1 MEISLPD
8 IFPHE
13 FKKLGWGLIADLAFG
28 LDHSGAALAALRRI
42 TDRYERKRHIV
53 GMRCRQRHNHPQ
65 KSENARANTAKRF
78 QTLGINEEAFAGMS
92 RHDPPLRP
100 LSGADDAA

>member
-1 MEISLPD
+1 MEISLAD

-13 FKKLGWGLIADLAFG
+13 FKKLGWGLIADFAFG

-53 GMRCRQRHNHPQ
+53 GMRRRQRHSQPK
-65 KSENARANTAKRF
+65 KSENARANIAKRF
-78 QTLGINEEAFAGMS
+78 QTPESTKKLLPVCSVMI
-92 RHDPPLRP
+92 RP
-100 LSGADDAA
+100 CALSGADDAA